1 MAFKKTFSKKEI
13 QVAGQTV
20 QLHRK
25 NVKNLNLRV
34 YPIEQKVRISI
45 PRRLPERAAVKFI
58 KEKLPWIRKQL
69 NKKTTIAQKPVLRF
83 QSGEEH
89 PVWGNMAALRVLEKR
104 QAPEVQFSKDDLLLI
119 LTIRPGASESKRAAI
134 LKEWY
139 RSELKREIPKLIQ
152 KWEPIMNVQVQEFG
166 VKQMKTRWGTCNI
179 RDRRIWLNL
188 ELAKKRPELLEYV
201 VVHEMV
207 HLLERLHNKRF
218 YRFMSEFLPNWKSL
232 KNELN
237 GKVDLKS
244 C

>member
-1 MAFKKTFSKKEI
+1 MAGYKIYSKTEF
-13 QVAGQTV
+13 QVSGLKIDV
-20 QLHRK
+20 LRK

-34 YPIEQKVRISI
+34 YPAECRVRISV
-45 PRRLPERAAVKFI
+45 PRRIPDSEVTRFI
-58 KEKLPWIRKQL
+58 EGKLPWIRKHL
-69 NKKTTIAQKPVLRF
+69 ANYRERPKSEPKKFIT
-83 QSGEEH
+83 GELH
-89 PVWGNMAALRVLEKR
+89 PVWGQNLK
-104 QAPEVQFSKDDLLLI
+104 LI
-119 LTIRPGASESKRAAI
+119 LIEKDKPPRVFVGDGNLHLSVRPGTVQRKRASV

-139 RSELKREIPKLIQ
+139 RDELKQKIPELIK
-152 KWEPIMNVQVQEFG
+152 KWEPQMGVKVEEFG

-179 RDRRIWLNL
+179 RARRIWLNL

-218 YRFMSEFLPNWKSL
+218 YGFMSRYLPNWKSL

-237 GKVDLKS
+237 GKSRISD

>member
-1 MAFKKTFSKKEI
+1 MAGNKVYSKSEF
-13 QVAGQTV
+13 QVSGLKIDV
-20 QLHRK
+20 LRK

-34 YPIEQKVRISI
+34 YPAERHVRVSVPRRISD
-45 PRRLPERAAVKFI
+45 PEIARFI
-58 KEKLPWIRKQL
+58 EEKLPWIRKHLANYQ
-69 NKKTTIAQKPVLRF
+69 KKPKPEPKKF
-83 QSGEEH
+83 ITGESH
-89 PVWGNMAALRVLEKR
+89 PVWGQDLE
-104 QAPEVQFSKDDLLLI
+104 LI
-119 LTIRPGASESKRAAI
+119 LIEKNKPPQVFVSDNTLRLSIRPETNQKKRASI

-139 RSELKREIPKLIQ
+139 RDELKQKIPELIK
-152 KWEPIMNVQVQEFG
+152 KWEPRMGVKVEEFG

-179 RDRRIWLNL
+179 RARRIWLNL

-218 YRFMSEFLPNWKSL
+218 YSFMSRFLPNWKSL

-237 GKVDLKS
+237 GKSHISD